1 MYLKCRFAQRKAT
14 QSPRKSNFECG
25 YSFDAHCTSVTDTIF
40 LESIVVT
47 GLVFLAGSAYFF
59 RVVLPKIENKTLG
72 SPVTTKDMNEN
83 LLSSRSQVLLS
94 TGA

>member
-1 MYLKCRFAQRKAT
+1 MFHVILLLLCVVSIFAIL
-14 QSPRKSNFECG
+14 
-25 YSFDAHCTSVTDTIF
+25 YTSVTDTIF
-40 LESIVVT
+40 LASIVVT